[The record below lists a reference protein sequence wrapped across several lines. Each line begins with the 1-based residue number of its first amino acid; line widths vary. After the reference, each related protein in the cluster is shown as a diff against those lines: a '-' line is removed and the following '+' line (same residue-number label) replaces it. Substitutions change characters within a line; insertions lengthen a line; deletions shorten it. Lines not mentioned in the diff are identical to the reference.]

1 MCEVVLRKLII
12 FIKNRKWNDW
22 FFLIVLLLVL
32 FMRGPSLIDQFQ
44 KQGTQVKPV
53 VMNGQLF
60 PPVASKSVLV
70 FWASW
75 CGPCTIE
82 LGRIQ
87 SALDKHEISP
97 IHIYAVNTGESKDTV
112 NKVINER
119 QLKIPV
125 VLDESGLLSNLFSI
139 KGTPTVVFID
149 ESGKINWISSG
160 VSPTLIYRIKYFLK
174 D

>member
-22 FFLIVLLLVL
+22 FLLVILLFAL
-32 FMRGPSLIDQFQ
+32 FMRGPSLLDQFSR
-44 KQGTQVKPV
+44 QGTRVNPIV
-53 VMNGQLF
+53 FNGQLF
-60 PPVASKSVLV
+60 PAPNAKSVLV

-87 SALDKHEISP
+87 KAIEQHEISP
-97 IHIYAVNTGESKDTV
+97 IHIYAINTGESQAV
-112 NKVINER
+112 INKVINER
-119 QLKIPV
+119 KFKIPIIV
-125 VLDESGLLSNLFSI
+125 DESGALSKLFNVNA
-139 KGTPTVVFID
+139 TPTIVFID
-149 ESGKINWISSG
+149 ESGEINWITSG
-160 VSPTLIYRIKYFLK
+160 LSPSLIYRIKKFLK